1 MGGVGE
7 EKFYPIKIILGLPL
21 WPSTSVKLISRSLLL
36 TKIIPTF
43 LNITKN
49 FLNYKVF
56 HLTTRNKRFKM
67 EIFSLDKILM

>member
-1 MGGVGE
+1 MGGVGG
-7 EKFYPIKIILGLPL
+7 EKFYPIKIISGLPL
-21 WPSTSVKLISRSLLL
+21 WPSTSVKLMSRSLLL

-49 FLNYKVF
+49 FLNYKVV
-56 HLTTRNKRFKM
+56 HLTTRNKKFKM